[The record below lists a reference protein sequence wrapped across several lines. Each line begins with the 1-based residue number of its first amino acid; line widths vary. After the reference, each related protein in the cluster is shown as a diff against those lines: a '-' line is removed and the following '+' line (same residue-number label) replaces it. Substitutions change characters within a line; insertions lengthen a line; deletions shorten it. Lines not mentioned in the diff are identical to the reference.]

1 MRYYLFPLRLPS
13 LLVKNI
19 YATRSL
25 SFSYC
30 NITTFS
36 IPNKPIQGVAL
47 CLLIYT
53 KLNFQLIKRVLAVFC
68 DAVSRWEKNNC
79 ARSSQERIKE
89 ATDRFWEFLTGLIQ
103 ILDGF
108 GAITLQWDLPFQT
121 DNSSSSPHTLN
132 AQSLIGNVSKIVK
145 RLTSCLML
153 LYNARSRRTWAIHS
167 SMKPF

>member
-36 IPNKPIQGVAL
+36 IPTKPIQGVAL
-47 CLLIYT
+47 CLLIYI
-53 KLNFQLIKRVLAVFC
+53 KLNFQLIKRLLAVLC
-68 DAVSRWEKNNC
+68 DAVSRLEKNNFC

-89 ATDRFWEFLTGLIQ
+89 VIDRFWEFLTGLIQ

-108 GAITLQWDLPFQT
+108 ERVCVDLFISGSLRELMTGFEYPLKEICQILT
-121 DNSSSSPHTLN
+121 DFGRIWQFWECFDN
-132 AQSLIGNVSKIVK
+132 I
-145 RLTSCLML
+145 
-153 LYNARSRRTWAIHS
+153 
-167 SMKPF
+167 

>member
-36 IPNKPIQGVAL
+36 IPTKPIQGVAL
-47 CLLIYT
+47 CLLIYI
-53 KLNFQLIKRVLAVFC
+53 KLNFQLIKRLLAVLC
-68 DAVSRWEKNNC
+68 DAVSRLEKNNFC
-79 ARSSQERIKE
+79 ARSSQERVQK
-89 ATDRFWEFLTGLIQ
+89 ATDRIWEFLTGLIQ

-108 GAITLQWDLPFQT
+108 RRSCMDLFIF
-121 DNSSSSPHTLN
+121 DSLREL
-132 AQSLIGNVSKIVK
+132 LIGFEYPLKEICQP
-145 RLTSCLML
+145 LTEFGRNWQFWECLD
-153 LYNARSRRTWAIHS
+153 NI
-167 SMKPF
+167 